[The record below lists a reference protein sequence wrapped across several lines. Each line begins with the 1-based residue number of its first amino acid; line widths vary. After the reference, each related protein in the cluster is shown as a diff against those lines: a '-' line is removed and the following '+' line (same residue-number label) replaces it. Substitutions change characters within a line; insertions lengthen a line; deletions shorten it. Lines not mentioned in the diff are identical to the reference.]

1 MSDSSAM
8 RTLACVM
15 LLAIAG
21 AAAAGD
27 ELRDPTRPSYLPSET
42 ASRTASAP
50 SWRLESIIVS
60 ANRRLAVINGRV
72 VGVNDRVNAA
82 RVVEILPY
90 EVHLEYE
97 GEIRRISLVPT
108 RVKHPATSMVKR

>member
-1 MSDSSAM
+1 M
-8 RTLACVM
+8 RTLACVAM
-15 LLAIAG
+15 LAVVCG
-21 AAAAGD
+21 PAAGG
-27 ELRDPTRPSYLPSET
+27 ELRDPTRPSYLPAET

-72 VGVNDRVNAA
+72 VGVNDRINAA
-82 RVVEILPY
+82 RIVEILPY
-90 EVHLEYE
+90 EVHLEYK

-108 RVKHPATSMVKR
+108 RVKHPATSMVKK